1 MRIVWNAV
9 SVLMMLHVAGAAGFA
24 GWLYADGRLNKERL
38 DELVEMF
45 SLTVEKEQAQEQQAK
60 ELAQQAEQ
68 RAIELAHME
77 SVADGPATVNELL
90 ADRQQRSDIADAK
103 LDHLKRVVED
113 LQRRVRL
120 EREALQQQVAELEAE
135 REQFEAF
142 KEQELAKINDVKFQ
156 RAVSTLEQLKPK
168 QGKEMFKQML
178 ASGKE
183 EEVVDYLEHMQLR
196 KAAAI
201 LKEFKAQDEIAMAT
215 TLLEDL
221 RQRGVELY

>member
-1 MRIVWNAV
+1 
-9 SVLMMLHVAGAAGFA
+9 
-24 GWLYADGRLNKERL
+24 
-38 DELVEMF
+38 
-45 SLTVEKEQAQEQQAK
+45 
-60 ELAQQAEQ
+60 
-68 RAIELAHME
+68 
-77 SVADGPATVNELL
+77 VNELL